1 MDTEVHYRETQTF
14 DQPWLWGL
22 LGLRVFVVLARAARG
37 ERSTRETAR
46 SLVPVLAAAALVRTA
61 TLYTEVRTDGIH
73 VKFAPFHRSFRRIPF
88 SELADVQ
95 SMGYSPLRYGGWG
108 IRWRPSEMA
117 YTASGTT
124 GVRFERSDGSSV
136 FVGSED
142 PDELLAAVQ
151 DASGREV

>member
-1 MDTEVHYRETQTF
+1 METQVHYRETQTF

-22 LGLRVFVVLARAARG
+22 LGGQALVVLLRAARG
-37 ERSTRETAR
+37 KRSARETVPA
-46 SLVPVLAAAALVRTA
+46 LVPVLAAAALARTA
-61 TLYTEVRTDGIH
+61 TLYTEVRDDGIY
-73 VKFAPFHRSFRRIPF
+73 VKFGPFHRSFRRVPF
-88 SELADVQ
+88 SDLADVQ

-124 GVRFERSDGSSV
+124 GVRFERSDGTSV
-136 FVGSED
+136 FVGSEN

-151 DASGREV
+151 EASSREV